1 MEKINRDEVAYVANL
16 ARLTLDGEA
25 VIKFTT
31 QLNKI
36 LLYMDKLNE
45 VDTTGVEPM
54 SHAIA
59 RKNAFRSDTVAAS
72 LTIEASLA
80 NAPDAKGSCFQVP
93 RVIE

>member
-1 MEKINRDEVAYVANL
+1 MEKISKVEVAYVANL

-31 QLNKI
+31 QLNDI
-36 LLYMDKLNE
+36 LLYMDKLGE

-59 RKNAFRSDTVAAS
+59 RKNAFRSDTVTAS
-72 LTIEASLA
+72 LPIEDSMA
-80 NAPDAKGSCFQVP
+80 NAPDARGSCFQVP
-93 RVIE
+93 KVIE